1 MCVRVCA
8 RVCVC
13 VQVGL
18 TNIVFIFW
26 LLDAMLLFLCF
37 FASFSFNF
45 FFVLQFFSARGH
57 FIWLTVIIICFV
69 RWQCASVCVCVC
81 ACPDYCYL
89 HTCVPAYKRK
99 LLTCHLRP
107 SVLPVP
113 AKHPLNILFF
123 PSHPSWAIWLI
134 LLLFNWKYARRFT
147 WIIYICIQYWMSKCV
162 RTSAKWHLTYIE

>member
-8 RVCVC
+8 CVC
-13 VQVGL
+13 KWAWQILSLFSGCSMPCCYFY
-18 TNIVFIFW
+18 VFLPHFRSI
-26 LLDAMLLFLCF
+26 
-37 FASFSFNF
+37 F

-69 RWQCASVCVCVC
+69 RWQCASVCVCVCVC

>member
-1 MCVRVCA
+1 MGFSTPDWGLFPYPVFAIYFFFYQLVAFSYVCA

-57 FIWLTVIIICFV
+57 FI
-69 RWQCASVCVCVC
+69 
-81 ACPDYCYL
+81 
-89 HTCVPAYKRK
+89 
-99 LLTCHLRP
+99 
-107 SVLPVP
+107 
-113 AKHPLNILFF
+113 
-123 PSHPSWAIWLI
+123 
-134 LLLFNWKYARRFT
+134 
-147 WIIYICIQYWMSKCV
+147 
-162 RTSAKWHLTYIE
+162 